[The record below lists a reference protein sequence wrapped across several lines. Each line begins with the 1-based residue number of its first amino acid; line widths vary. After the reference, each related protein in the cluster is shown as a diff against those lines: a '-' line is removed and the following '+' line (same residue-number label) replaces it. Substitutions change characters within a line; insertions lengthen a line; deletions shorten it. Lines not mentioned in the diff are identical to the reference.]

1 MRVTDFAME
10 VQNYVKNTYTKTGQ
24 ALEVQIGI
32 NTGSVVSSVL
42 GETKPQF
49 TLLGDTVLKTHG
61 ICASCSPQKVAV
73 SKLTH
78 HYLELYT
85 NNYWFNQQVVYLK
98 GFGNE
103 AIFFIS
109 ILRGRMKNVPEKTA
123 AKNFDGSLAADGPS
137 SLKDREGSSNDG
149 ATLKK
154 DRKGEKD

>member
-1 MRVTDFAME
+1 M
-10 VQNYVKNTYTKTGQ
+10 
-24 ALEVQIGI
+24 QIGI

-61 ICASCSPQKVAV
+61 ICNACPAQKVAV

-103 AIFFIS
+103 AIFFIT
-109 ILRGRMKNVPEKTA
+109 ILRGRMKNVSEKAA
-123 AKNFDGSLAADGPS
+123 AKNFDGTLAADGPS
-137 SLKDREGSSNDG
+137 SLKD
-149 ATLKK
+149 
-154 DRKGEKD
+154 

>member
-1 MRVTDFAME
+1 
-10 VQNYVKNTYTKTGQ
+10 
-24 ALEVQIGI
+24 
-32 NTGSVVSSVL
+32 
-42 GETKPQF
+42 
-49 TLLGDTVLKTHG
+49 LLGDTVLKTHG
-61 ICASCSPQKVAV
+61 ICASCPPQKVAV

-123 AKNFDGSLAADGPS
+123 GAKNFDGSLTADGPS
-137 SLKDREGSSNDG
+137 ALKDQGSSG
-149 ATLKK
+149 EGQPLKK
-154 DRKGEKD
+154 DKKGDKDKGTGG